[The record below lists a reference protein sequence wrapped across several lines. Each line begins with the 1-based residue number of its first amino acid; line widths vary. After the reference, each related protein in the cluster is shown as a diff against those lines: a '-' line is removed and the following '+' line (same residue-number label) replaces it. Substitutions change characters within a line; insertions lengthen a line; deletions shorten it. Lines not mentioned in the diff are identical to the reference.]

1 MTVGELKE
9 ELDGFGDHLPVH
21 IVMSRTGR
29 DDFYEIG
36 EASLS
41 VTGHP
46 TEDADVVQ
54 IEIADTP
61 SAIKR

>member
-9 ELDGFGDHLPVH
+9 ELDGYGDHLPVH
-21 IVMSRTGR
+21 VVMS
-29 DDFYEIG
+29 
-36 EASLS
+36 L
-41 VTGHP
+41 TGHP
-46 TEDADVVQ
+46 TDDESVVQ